1 MPELLTLYDTIGIP
15 ENMQTAIQGK
25 FIKRKGIRMDVFFL
39 YDKKIPQ
46 KIGEMQKMLWF
57 LQPLKAKEL
66 PIK

>member
-1 MPELLTLYDTIGIP
+1 
-15 ENMQTAIQGK
+15 
-25 FIKRKGIRMDVFFL
+25 MDVFFL